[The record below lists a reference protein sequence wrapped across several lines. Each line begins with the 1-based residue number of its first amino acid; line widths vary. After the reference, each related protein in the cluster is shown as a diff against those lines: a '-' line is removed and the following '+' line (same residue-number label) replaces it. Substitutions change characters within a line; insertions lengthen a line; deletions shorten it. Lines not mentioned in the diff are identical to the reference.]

1 MTFSSVLFL
10 VGLLIVL
17 IRQRSGAGEVVHF
30 VVPTASLGFLLL
42 FREFR
47 GIRVSDAKRFSML
60 AEMAGPFLAGA
71 VLPIFAY
78 LIPYIRGHTV
88 TALLRGVFILPAR
101 RIAGASMSP
110 PELLSLLAV
119 VPTAA
124 LFAMA
129 ALRGRRFRLLLPI
142 AAALSLAGVWY
153 LSAREEYVYQ
163 AVWYSAA
170 NLIPVLILAGV
181 AVLTIRSAIGG
192 TPGLRQQQLM
202 LLLSALS
209 LCSVVQFPFSA
220 AIYFCYVAPLVALTL
235 FALLSLFP
243 QLSQRLLVCVLG
255 FYLLFAVTRITPGF
269 IYEMEESYKPDMQI
283 APLNLDR
290 AGGLR
295 VTAEEASRYQELIAV
310 VREHTR
316 GPFIYA
322 APDCPEVYFLAGF
335 RNPTRSLFDFLDDS
349 SERRDEVLNALE
361 SHQVNVIVIY
371 DKPAFSGE
379 LPETLRDALEE
390 RFPSSR
396 EVGPFD
402 VRWRS

>member
-1 MTFSSVLFL
+1 
-10 VGLLIVL
+10 
-17 IRQRSGAGEVVHF
+17 
-30 VVPTASLGFLLL
+30 
-42 FREFR
+42 
-47 GIRVSDAKRFSML
+47 
-60 AEMAGPFLAGA
+60 
-71 VLPIFAY
+71 
-78 LIPYIRGHTV
+78 
-88 TALLRGVFILPAR
+88 
-101 RIAGASMSP
+101 
-110 PELLSLLAV
+110 
-119 VPTAA
+119 
-124 LFAMA
+124 
-129 ALRGRRFRLLLPI
+129 
-142 AAALSLAGVWY
+142 
-153 LSAREEYVYQ
+153 
-163 AVWYSAA
+163 
-170 NLIPVLILAGV
+170 
-181 AVLTIRSAIGG
+181 
-192 TPGLRQQQLM
+192 
-202 LLLSALS
+202 
-209 LCSVVQFPFSA
+209 VVQFPFSA

-243 QLSQRLLVCVLG
+243 QLSQGLLVCVLG